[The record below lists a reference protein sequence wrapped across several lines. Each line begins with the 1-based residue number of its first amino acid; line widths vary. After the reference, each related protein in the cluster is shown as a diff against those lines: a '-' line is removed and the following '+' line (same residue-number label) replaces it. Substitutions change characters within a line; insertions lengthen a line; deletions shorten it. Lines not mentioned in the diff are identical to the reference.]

1 MSENDQT
8 PEPTGPGNPDAEPTQ
23 QFEPAS
29 QPAPSFAGPSGPPP
43 SSNAEATTPLWF
55 DDTAVTPGAVAT
67 APAPAPVGRK
77 RRRVGLASTAVVATI
92 VLGAAA
98 GYGGAALFDH
108 NNNDD
113 ASGIFSGSSS
123 SASPSGT
130 STAPAGSIQAVAADV
145 LPSVVKIEVAG
156 TSESGSGSGI
166 ILTADGTILTN
177 NHVVEIVGKSGKIR
191 VDFNDGTSASATVLG
206 TDPLTDTAVIKAD
219 KTGLKPA
226 TIGSSDALAVGQS
239 VVAIGA
245 PYGLDSTVT
254 SGIVSALNRP
264 VNVGSDS
271 AGNATVYPAIQTD
284 AAINPGNSGGALVNL
299 DGQVV
304 GINASIRTA
313 SDGTSSDSGSIGLG
327 FAIPIDEVKPIIEQM
342 IKGET
347 PTHAR
352 LGITVH
358 DVGTST
364 SSSDGQGN
372 GQGEGQGEGQGNG
385 QGDGSGSLPSF
396 PFGQDQ
402 QSPGQGQSQS
412 PQQEQSVSPFTEAG
426 AQIKDVSSGST
437 AEKAGLKSGD
447 IITKVDDHMIIGSD
461 SLVAT
466 IRAYRPGDKV
476 TITYTRDGKEKTVS
490 LNLDSDASSSK
501 S

>member
-1 MSENDQT
+1 MSDNDQT
-8 PEPTGPGNPDAEPTQ
+8 PEPTGPSNPDAEPTQ
-23 QFEPAS
+23 QFEQAAPPAS
-29 QPAPSFAGPSGPPP
+29 PYAGPSGPPP
-43 SSNAEATTPLWF
+43 AGNPEATTPLWLN
-55 DDTAVTPGAVAT
+55 DTTVAPTAVAT
-67 APAPAPVGRK
+67 AERK
-77 RRRVGLASTAVVATI
+77 PRRKAGLATAAVAATVVLA
-92 VLGAAA
+92 AAA
-98 GYGGAALFDH
+98 GYGGAALFDNTH
-108 NNNDD
+108 DTSS
-113 ASGIFSGSSS
+113 SGSIFSSSGSSS
-123 SASPSGT
+123 SKGTNAVAPS
-130 STAPAGSIQAVAADV
+130 GSIQAVAADV

-177 NHVVEIVGKSGKIR
+177 NHVVEIAGKTGKIR
-191 VDFNDGTSASATVLG
+191 VDFNDGSSASATILG
-206 TDPLTDTAVIKAD
+206 TDPLTDTAVIKVD

-226 TIGSSDALAVGQS
+226 TIGSSDALAVGQG
-239 VVAIGA
+239 VVAIGS

-271 AGNATVYPAIQTD
+271 NNNATVYPAIQTD
-284 AAINPGNSGGALVNL
+284 AAINPGNSGGALVNM

-313 SDGTSSDSGSIGLG
+313 SDSTTSDSGSIGLG

-358 DVGTST
+358 DVGADT
-364 SSSDGQGN
+364 SSSGGSGGSQGQG
-372 GQGEGQGEGQGNG
+372 GSGGSQG
-385 QGDGSGSLPSF
+385 QGDGSGGFTF
-396 PFGQDQ
+396 PFG
-402 QSPGQGQSQS
+402 GGQSQS
-412 PQQEQSVSPFTEAG
+412 PSQGESQSPSQGQSQTVSPFTLPG
-426 AQIKDVSSGST
+426 AQIKDVSSGS
-437 AEKAGLKSGD
+437 AGAKAGLKTGD
-447 IITKVDDHMIIGSD
+447 IITKVDDHQIVGSD

-476 TITYTRDGKEKTVS
+476 TLTYTRDDKEKTVT
-490 LNLDSDASSSK
+490 LTLDSDASSSK